1 MKKDKETLVDEIE
14 KLKEAFRQVKIS
26 LIKEFKDILIKI
38 FPNYKK
44 YLKHIYI
51 IYDLSFNKKGV
62 KNERIKIQ
70 SLGQRERNIFK

>member
-38 FPNYKK
+38 FPDYEK
-44 YLKHIYI
+44 YLKHIYLVLQI
-51 IYDLSFNKKGV
+51 IFLLFMTCLL
-62 KNERIKIQ
+62 IK
-70 SLGQRERNIFK
+70 

>member
-1 MKKDKETLVDEIE
+1 MMKKDKETLVDEIE

-44 YLKHIYI
+44 YLKHIFIVLQI
-51 IYDLSFNKKGV
+51 IFIIFMTCLLIKK
-62 KNERIKIQ
+62 E
-70 SLGQRERNIFK
+70 

>member
-14 KLKEAFRQVKIS
+14 KLKEAFRQIKIS

-38 FPNYKK
+38 FPDYEK

-51 IYDLSFNKKGV
+51 LQIIFLLFMTCLL
-62 KNERIKIQ
+62 IK
-70 SLGQRERNIFK
+70 

>member
-38 FPNYKK
+38 FPNYEK
-44 YLKHIYI
+44 YLKHIYLVLQI
-51 IYDLSFNKKGV
+51 IFLLFMTCLL
-62 KNERIKIQ
+62 IK
-70 SLGQRERNIFK
+70 